1 MMQLYASV
9 AKLRS
14 SGSPFFSPAW
24 KPLGGCE
31 RPLPRIVHGGSSFKS
46 AGTPKLAAFISP
58 IGCDCTVSYVVGLS
72 LEPSG
77 TTPVLTYRQ
86 SAMINLRA
94 SATIIGLRDPR
105 AFSVRFLYQTTRSL
119 SGWNCSIRH
128 DNWISI
134 LRTRPLPERES
145 PFSRRFDPLSSGE
158 PVTPA
163 L

>member
-1 MMQLYASV
+1 MRHEVEPASLGGDRAIIAPHPCMRWDPVGSRTMMQLYASV

-31 RPLPRIVHGGSSFKS
+31 RPLPRIVHGGSSLKS

-58 IGCDCTVSYVVGLS
+58 IGWDCTISYAAGLS
-72 LEPSG
+72 LKPPG

-94 SATIIGLRDPR
+94 SATIIGLRAP
-105 AFSVRFLYQTTRSL
+105 
-119 SGWNCSIRH
+119 
-128 DNWISI
+128 
-134 LRTRPLPERES
+134 
-145 PFSRRFDPLSSGE
+145 
-158 PVTPA
+158 
-163 L
+163 